1 MIHNWKS
8 YCWRLGL
15 AIYLAIGGIII
26 CSLESRVFAQSIITP
41 DNTLGNESS
50 GLEPYDDVNDFITG
64 GAVRGSNVF
73 HSFREFNVGEGRG
86 AFFLTNTNNIQN
98 IIARVTGSNISKIL
112 GTLGAFQLNN
122 GGLEFSNANLFLINP
137 NGIII
142 GPNAYITVG
151 GSFFGSTASGI
162 KFADGTTFSATD
174 KQTGPLLTVS
184 TPIGLQFGSNSGS
197 ILLQNSLI
205 AVSPEKT
212 LALVGGNVTIDG
224 GLVFPPP
231 NDDVKLSLQAE
242 GGQIAIGG
250 ISEPGT
256 VGLNLES
263 NNQPLTFPNGVA
275 LADISFINGAVIN
288 ANGNGGGNIQLQ
300 GKNINLTGGS
310 LLSADTIGDEDGRG
324 ISITAEQLTVK
335 DGSQI
340 RASTR
345 SSGAG
350 GNLTV
355 NVSDTV
361 QVSGTDAAGNPSAL
375 FAETFA
381 QGDAGNLSITTKKL
395 IVEDGGNIA
404 AAARVGS
411 QGNGG
416 TLIIKSS
423 DFVRLSGTSLVN
435 RTLPSGLFAETQGSG
450 NGGALTIN
458 TRQLLVNNG
467 AQVTAGTLA
476 GSSGNG
482 GTLTVN
488 ATDSIE
494 LSSTGVNGQPPSG
507 LFARSRGSGDAGS
520 LNIFTSKLTVRDNA
534 RVTVENLG
542 SGDAGNLTIQA
553 RDVRLDKNAIIT
565 AETTSGRGGNISLE
579 DLDFLL
585 LQDNSQITTNAD
597 TSKVGADV
605 AGGNIDI
612 DSKVIVATLRENS
625 DITAT
630 AFKGRGGNINITTD
644 GLFGI
649 APFSG
654 LNPRNNITN
663 DITAASELGING
675 TIQINTPDES
685 NRGIVELPAEVVDA
699 SNAIAQGCSGNIA
712 KTRSEII
719 VTGRGGL
726 PPSPN
731 EPLTSDIVWSD
742 TRLNAIA
749 RLAHNSK
756 TTTTKLK
763 ISPDIVKIAP
773 ASGWVFNQQGEV
785 TLIANAANVTPYIAS
800 NHSSCLKNHTGI

>member
-1 MIHNWKS
+1 MIQNCKS
-8 YCWRLGL
+8 YCWQLKL
-15 AIYLAIGGIII
+15 ASYLAIGGVIVS
-26 CSLESRVFAQSIITP
+26 SLGNSVYAQITP
-41 DNTLGNESS
+41 DNTLGNERSV
-50 GLEPYDDVNDFITG
+50 LVPYDNVNDFITN
-64 GAVRGSNVF
+64 GAIRGSNVF
-73 HSFREFNVGEGRG
+73 HSFQEFNVGEGRG
-86 AFFLTNTNNIQN
+86 AFFLTNTSNNIQN

-112 GTLGAFQLNN
+112 GTLGAFQTNN
-122 GGLEFSNANLFLINP
+122 GSLEFSNANLFLINP
-137 NGIII
+137 NGIIV

-162 KFADGTTFSATD
+162 KFADGTTFSAAD

-224 GLVFPPP
+224 ALVFPPP

-263 NNQPLTFPNGVA
+263 NNLPLTFPDGVA
-275 LADISFINGAVIN
+275 LADVTFANGAVIN

-300 GKNINLTGGS
+300 GRNITLTDGS
-310 LLSADTIGDEDGRG
+310 LLSADTIGNKTGRG
-324 ISITAEQLTVK
+324 MSITAEQLTVK

-340 RASTR
+340 RASAR
-345 SSGAG
+345 QGKGAG

-361 QVSGTDAAGNPSAL
+361 QVSGTDTDGNPSAL

-381 QGDAGNLSITTKKL
+381 QGDAGDLSITTKQL
-395 IVEDGGNIA
+395 IVEDGGNIG
-404 AAARVGS
+404 AAARRGS
-411 QGNGG
+411 GNGG
-416 TLIIKSS
+416 SLTIDAS
-423 DFVRLSGTSLVN
+423 DFVRLSGTSFVD
-435 RTLPSGLFAETQGSG
+435 RTRPSGLFAQTQSSG
-450 NGGALTIN
+450 DAGALTIN

-467 AQVTAGTLA
+467 AQVTAGTLT

-488 ATDSIE
+488 ATDFIQ
-494 LSSTGVNGQPPSG
+494 LSGTGANGQPPSG
-507 LFARSRGSGDAGS
+507 LFARSRGSGNAGS
-520 LNIFTSKLTVRDNA
+520 LKIVTRQLTVRDNA
-534 RVTVENLG
+534 TVTVESLG
-542 SGDAGNLTIQA
+542 SGNAGDLQIQA
-553 RDVRLDKNAIIT
+553 RSVRLDNQGIIT
-565 AETTSGRGGNISLE
+565 AATASGQGGNISLE
-579 DLDFLL
+579 GLDLLL
-585 LQDNSQITTNAD
+585 LQGNSQITTNAD
-597 TSKVGADV
+597 TSKVGEDV

-612 DSKVIVATLRENS
+612 DAKVIVATLAANS

-630 AFKGRGGNINITTD
+630 AFRGRGGNINITTD

-649 APFSG
+649 ASFSG

-675 TIQINTPDES
+675 TIQINTPDVES
-685 NRGIVELPAEVVDA
+685 NSGIVELPAEVVDA
-699 SNAIAQGCSGNIA
+699 SQVIAQGCSGDIA
-712 KTRSEII
+712 KTPSEMM

-726 PPSPN
+726 PPSPD
-731 EPLTSDIVWSD
+731 EPLTSDVVWSD

-749 RLAHNSK
+749 RLTHNSK
-756 TTTTKLK
+756 TTTTKLQ
-763 ISPDIVKIAP
+763 ISPHTVNITP

-785 TLIANAANVTPYIAS
+785 TLIANAANVTPYLAS
-800 NHSSCLKNHTGI
+800 NHSSCSKKPTGI